1 MLCREIGRWETGV
14 RNRRHEVTFYLV
26 DDDRQV
32 LNQLEMIIE
41 RSDLGEVIGRSEDPV
56 RALATLTA
64 GVDGTFG
71 AGSDGDDA
79 ALRPDIIIVDFLM
92 PGMDGETFVRKASP
106 QLPDTVFIMLSQVTD
121 KSMVASAYEAGVMF
135 FIQKPVNAIE
145 VTRVLKNAVSMLT
158 MQRKMTRMQ
167 EIFLMDDRPA
177 DELMHAEAGSADPKA
192 HRHRLRRILQR
203 IGIIGEAGSQDIE
216 QTVMYLLEHEDVAMR
231 NQSVNEFL
239 GRFTDTPKSM
249 EQRIRRAASVGLTNL
264 AGMGLDDYM
273 NDTFQEYAGALYGFE
288 QVRTEMTYLKTREGK
303 GGNVRVWNFLCA
315 LAVAAAD
322 EY

>member
-1 MLCREIGRWETGV
+1 M
-14 RNRRHEVTFYLV
+14 TFYLV

-41 RSDLGEVIGRSEDPV
+41 RSDLGKVIGRSEDPV
-56 RALATLTA
+56 RALATLTVDAA
-64 GVDGTFG
+64 GACETGSE
-71 AGSDGDDA
+71 SDGA
-79 ALRPDIIIVDFLM
+79 APRPDIVIVDFLM
-92 PGMDGETFVRKASP
+92 PGMDGETFVRKVSP

-121 KSMVASAYEAGVMF
+121 KSMIASAYEAGVMF

-145 VTRVLKNAVSMLT
+145 VTRVLTNAVNMLT
-158 MQRKMTRMQ
+158 MQRKMARMQ
-167 EIFLMDDRPA
+167 EIFLMDDKPA
-177 DELMHAEAGSADPKA
+177 EEAPRFESGSTDLKA
-192 HRHRLRRILQR
+192 QRHRLRRILQR

-216 QTVMYLLEHEDVAMR
+216 QAVVYLLEHEDAAAR

-239 GRFTDTPKSM
+239 GQFTDTPKSM

-273 NDTFQEYAGALYGFE
+273 NETFQEYAGALYGFE
-288 QVRTEMTYLKTREGK
+288 QVRSEMTYLKTQEGK

-315 LAVAAAD
+315 LAVAVAD